1 MSQELLNLMTGI
13 SDELCPSLPDECNIL
28 GCKLILTCGACPEQ
42 YDVFFEEQK
51 IGYLRL
57 RHGRFYAE
65 YVPTEEIVYVSYP
78 KGDGIFDEDE
88 RDEQLTKAIKAIVA
102 KHTGIPE
109 QIIVYLLHRE
119 TTDYYAQPRVIAIFS
134 AYELAEVSMTKVK
147 ELFPFDNIFINQMVL
162 DAEPK
167 GENQ

>member
-1 MSQELLNLMTGI
+1 MTQTLLNLLSGI
-13 SDELCPSLPDECNIL
+13 SEELWPSLPDERYIL

-42 YDVFFEEQK
+42 YDVLFEGK
-51 IGYLRL
+51 NIGYLRL

-65 YVPTEEIVYVSYP
+65 YVPTREIVYEGYP

-88 RDEQLTKAIKAIVA
+88 RDEQLTKAIKALLL
-102 KHTGIPE
+102 KHKGLPE
-109 QIIVYLLHRE
+109 QIIVYLLNIEPYGTSE
-119 TTDYYAQPRVIAIFS
+119 TVGVYSTRG
-134 AYELAEVSMTKVK
+134 LAETAAWTIGVQRTSIK
-147 ELFPFDNIFINQMVL
+147 EMVL